1 MTKENNCP
9 NMKPTDCRSTDISQ
23 KESVMQCLANSKNI
37 RVFWNSKQT
46 EKELQKIAAEHF
58 ECESEEPHQ
67 SPEGFPICCE
77 VALYQAIRSHVVLTI
92 GEYKMIEDDVCVAVD
107 DLMPEIEEMNE
118 LLQFHRESIQELNY
132 EHNPDNIVLWFADN
146 ESDFNRG
153 RELGVIDS
161 FSSFDHYLTVIN
173 TCLRE
178 VPGDKL
184 QLLRAAPDEI
194 LEELLEL
201 RLENNIVNRP
211 VAFLSLFFKKLNPE
225 EMKSDSKKGLHK

>member
-1 MTKENNCP
+1 MTNENKCP
-9 NMKPTDCRSTDISQ
+9 NMKPTDCRYAEISQ
-23 KESVMQCLANSKNI
+23 KESVMQCPANSKI
-37 RVFWNSKQT
+37 ISEFWNSKQT

-58 ECESEEPHQ
+58 ECKVEERHQ

-77 VALYQAIRSHVVLTI
+77 VALYQAIRCHVVLTI

-107 DLMPEIEEMNE
+107 DLILEIEEMNE
-118 LLQFHRESIQELNY
+118 LLLFYQESIQELNY

-146 ESDFNRG
+146 ESEFNRG

-161 FSSFDHYLTVIN
+161 FSSFYHYLAVKN

-194 LEELLEL
+194 LEELLVL
-201 RLENNIVNRP
+201 RLENNVANRP
-211 VAFLSLFFKKLNPE
+211 IAFHSLFLKKLELEP
-225 EMKSDSKKGLHK
+225 SSSS